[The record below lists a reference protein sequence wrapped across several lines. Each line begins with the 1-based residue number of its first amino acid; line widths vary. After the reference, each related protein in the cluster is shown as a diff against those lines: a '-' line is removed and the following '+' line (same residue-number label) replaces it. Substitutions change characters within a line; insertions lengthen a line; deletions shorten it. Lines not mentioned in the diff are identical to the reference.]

1 MVIEKIIFDIAVIGG
16 GPAGM
21 MAAGRAAELG
31 AKVAL
36 IEKNSK
42 PGRKLLMTGNG
53 RCNLTQAEYDT
64 RRLVE
69 KYGRNGKFL
78 FSAFTTFGVRETL
91 EFFHGRGLPT
101 MTEDD
106 GRIFPA
112 SERAGDVLN
121 VLMGYTQSGGVTFLT
136 GHAVAGLELDGS
148 RITGARLADGSTIN
162 ARSFIVCT
170 GGKSYP
176 ATGSTGEGF
185 DWLVELGHSITPL
198 KPSLAP
204 LTVKETWLREAEGAS
219 FADAELTIFQC
230 GKKKAVVTGD
240 GVFTR
245 NGLSGPAALNASR
258 DIGKL
263 VESGEVTVTLD
274 LLPAVNAAELDTRVR
289 KVFGFNMNR
298 LIRNII
304 TELVTPKLAP
314 VFMELADIDP
324 ETQVNK
330 VSREQRLAFVKL
342 IKGLTMTVTGIG
354 GFDRAMVT
362 QGGVSLKEVDS
373 KTMRSKLIGNLFLAG
388 EVLDIDG
395 PTGGYNLQVCW
406 STGYV
411 AGTNAAKGR

>member
-1 MVIEKIIFDIAVIGG
+1 MDDDLFDIAVIGG

-31 AKVAL
+31 ASVVL
-36 IEKNSK
+36 IEKNAK

-78 FSAFTTFGVRETL
+78 FSAFTAFGVRETL
-91 EFFHGRGLPT
+91 DFFHDRGLATRP
-101 MTEDD
+101 EDD

-112 SERAGDVLN
+112 SEHAGDVLN
-121 VLMGYTQSGGVTFLT
+121 VLMGYTQSGGVTFFT
-136 GHAVAGLELDGS
+136 GHAVAGLEAEGG
-148 RITGARLADGSTIN
+148 RIKAARLADGSVIN
-162 ARSFIVCT
+162 ARSFIICT

-185 DWLVELGHSITPL
+185 EWLAKLGHTITPL

-204 LTVKETWLREAEGAS
+204 ITVKEAWLRDAEGAS
-219 FADAELTIFQC
+219 FAGAALTIYQS
-230 GKKKAVVTGD
+230 GKKKATVTGD

-245 NGLSGPAALNASR
+245 NGISGPAALNASR
-258 DIGKL
+258 DIGEL
-263 VESGEVTVTLD
+263 MESGEVTMTLD
-274 LLPAVNAAELDTRVR
+274 LLPGISTAELDNRVR

-314 VFMELADIDP
+314 VFMKLAGIDP
-324 ETQVNK
+324 ESQVNK
-330 VSREQRLAFVKL
+330 VSREQRLALVKL
-342 IKGLTMTVTGIG
+342 VKGLPMTVAGVG

-362 QGGVSLKEVDS
+362 RGGVSLKEVDS
-373 KTMRSKLIGNLFLAG
+373 KTMRSKLTGNLFLAG
-388 EVLDIDG
+388 EVLDIEG
-395 PTGGYNLQVCW
+395 PTGGYNLQACW

-411 AGTNAAKGR
+411 AGTHAERKK

>member
-1 MVIEKIIFDIAVIGG
+1 MNFDILVIGG

-31 AKVAL
+31 ASVVL
-36 IEKNSK
+36 IEKNAK

-78 FSAFTTFGVRETL
+78 FSAFTAFGVRDTL
-91 EFFHGRGLPT
+91 DFFHGRGLPT
-101 MTEDD
+101 ITEDD

-112 SERAGDVLN
+112 TERAGDVLN
-121 VLMGYTQSGGVTFLT
+121 ILMGYTQSGGVTFFT
-136 GHAVAGLELDGS
+136 EHPVTGLEVENG
-148 RITGARLADGSTIN
+148 RIIGARLADGSVIY
-162 ARSFIVCT
+162 ARNFIVCT

-185 DWLVELGHSITPL
+185 EWLSTLGHTITPL

-204 LTVKETWLREAEGAS
+204 VTVKETWLRDAEGAS
-219 FADAELTIFQC
+219 FAGAELTVYQS
-230 GKKKAVVTGD
+230 GKKKAAVTGD

-245 NGLSGPAALNASR
+245 NGISGPAALDASR
-258 DIGKL
+258 DIGAL
-263 VESGEVTVTLD
+263 LESGEVTITLD
-274 LLPAVNAAELDTRVR
+274 LLPAVSAAELDTRVR
-289 KVFGFNMNR
+289 KLFGFNMNR

-304 TELVTPKLAP
+304 IEIVTPKLAP
-314 VFMELADIDP
+314 VFMKLSGIDP

-330 VSREQRLAFVKL
+330 VSREQRLALVKL
-342 IKGLTMTVTGIG
+342 VKSMPMTVAGIG

-362 QGGVSLKEVDS
+362 RGGVSLKEVDS
-373 KTMRSKLIGNLFLAG
+373 KTMRSKVIENLYLAG

-411 AGTNAAKGR
+411 AGTHATGKK

>member
-1 MVIEKIIFDIAVIGG
+1 MT
-16 GPAGM
+16 
-21 MAAGRAAELG
+21 AAGRAAQLG

-36 IEKNSK
+36 IEKNAK

-78 FSAFTTFGVRETL
+78 FSAFTAFGVRETL
-91 EFFHGRGLPT
+91 DFFHGRGLPT
-101 MTEDD
+101 RPEDD

-121 VLMGYTQSGGVTFLT
+121 VLMGYAQSGGVTFMT
-136 GHAVAGLELDGS
+136 GHSVAGLEAENG
-148 RITGARLADGSTIN
+148 RITGARLADGSTVN
-162 ARSFIVCT
+162 ARSFIICT

-185 DWLVELGHSITPL
+185 EWLKSLGHTITPL

-204 LTVKETWLREAEGAS
+204 ITVKETWLRDAEGAS
-219 FADAELTIFQC
+219 FAGAELTVYQG
-230 GKKKAVVTGD
+230 GKKKSTITGD

-245 NGLSGPAALNASR
+245 NGMSGPAALNASR
-258 DIGKL
+258 EIGAL
-263 VESGEVTVTLD
+263 LESGEVTITLD
-274 LLPAVNAAELDTRVR
+274 LLPGISAAELDARVR

-304 TELVTPKLAP
+304 TELITPKLAP
-314 VFMELADIDP
+314 VFMKLAGIDP

-330 VSREQRLAFVKL
+330 VSREQRIALVKHV
-342 IKGLTMTVTGIG
+342 KGLPMTVAGIG

-362 QGGVSLKEVDS
+362 RGGVSLKEVDS
-373 KTMRSKLIGNLFLAG
+373 KTMRSKVIENLYLAG

-411 AGTNAAKGR
+411 AGTHAAEGR